1 MGPKKVPKC
10 SEGFSTTLRL
20 GKGGWRVKSWVQDL
34 PKKLYQNFFHH
45 QYSKKLSWTVKVVL
59 HSYHYFTIIY
69 NFSDTVLGD
78 MWRQLLSSTIYTGLA
93 SPVQSQGE
101 SGGRR
106 LKNKNS
112 NREQSERQNWQHR
125 KEHAISN
132 LTTIHQHLR
141 ERRPLVRRPVPPN
154 AGQIWQ
160 SSVDRGRSSQEA
172 CTSPR
177 S

>member
-1 MGPKKVPKC
+1 MLWRMLRLLTSCREKCIVVAFFHASPPSPKWGTGWGPKKCPNVQKAFLQHC
-10 SEGFSTTLRL
+10 VWGR
-20 GKGGWRVKSWVQDL
+20 GGWRVKSWVQDL

-59 HSYHYFTIIY
+59 HSHHYFTIIY

-112 NREQSERQNWQHR
+112 NREQSGTAKLAAQERARH
-125 KEHAISN
+125 
-132 LTTIHQHLR
+132 
-141 ERRPLVRRPVPPN
+141 V
-154 AGQIWQ
+154 
-160 SSVDRGRSSQEA
+160 
-172 CTSPR
+172 
-177 S
+177 